1 MFIEPRTVAQSSQLC
16 SNCFLSVM
24 WWRINSPF
32 LPDTDESDYLIQQ
45 YQDITDI
52 CNVTMSPSLIRA
64 LPSYPSAPGPTYLDP
79 GTEPN
84 TNSTVS
90 TDATCGG
97 QVISASS
104 SKRGI
109 SELAERSP
117 DTIEVEEDY
126 SGSARVRR
134 ASSGSCESLS
144 QRYGVTTGDLQSIT
158 GSDACSFNVS
168 SICVPEKCEVTQ
180 VGNNQSW

>member
-1 MFIEPRTVAQSSQLC
+1 MVAQVFQLC

-32 LPDTDESDYLIQQ
+32 LPDTDESDYLIEQ
-45 YQDITDI
+45 YQDITDV
-52 CNVTMSPSLIRA
+52 CKVTVLPSLIRA
-64 LPSYPSAPGPTYLDP
+64 LPSYPSAPRPTYLDP

-84 TNSTVS
+84 TNSTVP
-90 TDATCGG
+90 TDTTCGG
-97 QVISASS
+97 QTISASS
-104 SKRGI
+104 SKRGDYEI
-109 SELAERSP
+109 AKRKP

-126 SGSARVRR
+126 SGSARVKR

-144 QRYGVTTGDLQSIT
+144 QAYGVTTGDLQSVT
-158 GSDACSFNVS
+158 GSDNCSFNAS
-168 SICVPEKCEVTQ
+168 SVCVPVRCEVTQ